1 MLYSMFGWKIIL
13 KNYGWKNFWKDS
25 RLPLIL
31 SLFIS
36 VTTYVHDADILIQ
49 LKNIINIGISIIPAM
64 VALILTAYTILLTF
78 ITGDKFYS
86 IKNTNNGRELI
97 KDLNSSFA
105 ACLIVSTISV
115 IMMIVVSSIVSLEI
129 EISVPE
135 IVNYPTYFLVLNLLL
150 FSVSILFGIVIDIF
164 NCGQTTLLDEDN
176 NKNKDRSSNPNL
188 TVDININM

>member
-1 MLYSMFGWKIIL
+1 MFGWKIIL